1 MGQRQN
7 KERVDS
13 VHLPVWSKN
22 DPRLFT
28 LVHMQVCVGLL
39 TVQSCF
45 FFLFL
50 LSFIETFELERVW

>member
-7 KERVDS
+7 KERVDN

-28 LVHMQVCVGLL
+28 LIHMQVCKLITSL
-39 TVQSCF
+39 NLYKS
-45 FFLFL
+45 
-50 LSFIETFELERVW
+50 I